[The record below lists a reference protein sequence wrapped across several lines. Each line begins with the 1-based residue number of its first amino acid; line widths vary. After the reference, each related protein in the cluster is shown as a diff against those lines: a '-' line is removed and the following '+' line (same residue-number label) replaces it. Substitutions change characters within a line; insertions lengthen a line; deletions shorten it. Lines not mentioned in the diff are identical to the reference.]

1 MTYDINKYRLTR
13 PGTALGLLICIFFFC
28 LVLAGLILPAV
39 MGRISNPVAAIRIA
53 TVIQDLLIFIIPAIA
68 TAMIVTKLPARLL
81 AIDRGPGL
89 TGTVL
94 AVIVLLVAVP
104 AINWIV
110 EWNKSWHLPESMAA
124 IETYFRQLEEAAQAT
139 SDMLIKGSSVPGLIV
154 SVLIVGVLAGFSE
167 ELFFR
172 GALQR
177 IMGMTRLNHH
187 AVVWSCAIIFS
198 LFHLQMF
205 GFVPRMLLGAFFGYL
220 LVWSG
225 SLWLP
230 VILHITNNS
239 LVGISEY
246 YASEAQASTASNLS
260 TIGSDLSSPAQIAY
274 LILSV
279 LLTALG
285 IFLLY
290 RHYHARSLAGEA

>member
-1 MTYDINKYRLTR
+1 
-13 PGTALGLLICIFFFC
+13 
-28 LVLAGLILPAV
+28 
-39 MGRISNPVAAIRIA
+39 
-53 TVIQDLLIFIIPAIA
+53 
-68 TAMIVTKLPARLL
+68 
-81 AIDRGPGL
+81 
-89 TGTVL
+89 
-94 AVIVLLVAVP
+94 
-104 AINWIV
+104 
-110 EWNKSWHLPESMAA
+110 
-124 IETYFRQLEEAAQAT
+124 
-139 SDMLIKGSSVPGLIV
+139 
-154 SVLIVGVLAGFSE
+154 
-167 ELFFR
+167 
-172 GALQR
+172 
-177 IMGMTRLNHH
+177 
-187 AVVWSCAIIFS
+187 
-198 LFHLQMF
+198 MF

-239 LVGISEY
+239 LVVISEY

-260 TIGSDLSSPAQIAY
+260 TIGSDLSTPAQIAY